1 MHCFNDEAL
10 ARKIYESPFPVI
22 SAVGHETDFT
32 ICDFVADV
40 RASTPSHAAELAV
53 PDKCEL
59 KGNVDAI
66 TNILNNKILL
76 KHNFYN
82 AKLQALQAKVGSA
95 NLERVLQNR
104 QLELDRITDKIVGS
118 VNQRLQ
124 SGQNS
129 LARLAAQIDAMSP
142 LKVMAR
148 GFSVVSKAGKFVSN
162 VSKLN
167 VGDNINVK
175 FCDGN
180 IDCLVTDINDK

>member
-1 MHCFNDEAL
+1 M
-10 ARKIYESPFPVI
+10 
-22 SAVGHETDFT
+22 
-32 ICDFVADV
+32 
-40 RASTPSHAAELAV
+40 
-53 PDKCEL
+53 
-59 KGNVDAI
+59 
-66 TNILNNKILL
+66 L

-118 VNQRLQ
+118 ANQRLQ